1 MGSALRTCAKPQTEA
16 TMLDAAIRLRR
27 TLRQL
32 SPNSIVQ
39 HTAAQ
44 LSWRQNLALDALFS
58 PTASQKFTIHH

>member
-1 MGSALRTCAKPQTEA
+1 MKLFRA
-16 TMLDAAIRLRR
+16 TLNAAIRLRR

-58 PTASQKFTIHH
+58 PTTSQTRQLRTQNS